1 MFMAELYDEFES
13 ASLARAGNPRQPGI
27 SARIGV
33 MDFTKSAVSPR
44 ALALA
49 QSLVRMNTVSAN
61 SNLQLIHF
69 VRDELAR
76 LGVASRLTYNA
87 EKTKA
92 NLFATL
98 GEGKPAG
105 VILSGHTDTVPW
117 DGQDW
122 TDDPLSAT
130 VRDGRLY
137 GRGSADMKSFI
148 AIALAHAGDFLEGK
162 APFAVHLAF
171 SYDEE
176 VGCFGVRHLIAD
188 MRDAGVAPL
197 ACIIGEPTSMVPAIA
212 HKGVYR
218 YKCCVR
224 GKEAHSSLTP
234 QSVNAI
240 EMAARVVGKVRDMAE
255 GFERDEP
262 RYEGFDVP
270 FSTASVGQFHGGIA
284 DNVVPR
290 DAEFRYEFRDL
301 PTADARA
308 MQEAVVAHARS
319 MEPAMKAVAPEAG
332 FRFETICEIPSF
344 LGSSGDPVTRLA
356 QRLSGEQRTTLVAFG
371 TEAGIFKNSG
381 IPTVVCGPGSI
392 NQAHQPDEYVSL
404 DQLAR
409 CEAFMRGLA
418 TAHEIG

>member
-1 MFMAELYDEFES
+1 MPITPA
-13 ASLARAGNPRQPGI
+13 P
-27 SARIGV
+27 
-33 MDFTKSAVSPR
+33 SPR
-44 ALALA
+44 ALELA
-49 QSLVRMNTVSAN
+49 RTLVRMNTVSAN
-61 SNLQLIHF
+61 SNLELIHF
-69 VRDELAR
+69 IRDELAR
-76 LGVASRLTYNA
+76 LGVASRLTFNP

-122 TDDPLSAT
+122 SADPLEPV
-130 VRDGRLY
+130 VRDGKLF

-148 AIALAHAGDFLEGK
+148 ALAVANAHAFLHGD

-171 SYDEE
+171 SYEE
-176 VGCFGVRHLIAD
+176 EIGCFGVRELIAD
-188 MRDAGVAPL
+188 LRDAGIRPL
-197 ACIIGEPTSMVPAIA
+197 ACIVGEPTGMVPAVA

-218 YKCCVR
+218 YRCCVR

-234 QSVNAI
+234 HSVNAI
-240 EMAARVVGKVRDMAE
+240 EMAARVVGKLRDMAE

-262 RYEGFDVP
+262 RYQGFDVP

-308 MQEAVVAHARS
+308 MQQELVAHARS
-319 MEPAMKAVAPEAG
+319 LEPAMQRVAPEAG

-344 LGSSGDPVTRLA
+344 LGSEGDAVTQLA
-356 QRLSGEQRTTLVAFG
+356 QRLSGERRVTQVAFG
-371 TEAGIFKNSG
+371 TEAGLFKNAG
-381 IPTVVCGPGSI
+381 ISTVVCGPGSI

-404 DQLAR
+404 EQLAR
-409 CEAFMRGLA
+409 CEAFLLGLA
-418 TAHEIG
+418 AARDIG

>member
-1 MFMAELYDEFES
+1 MIA
-13 ASLARAGNPRQPGI
+13 AH
-27 SARIGV
+27 
-33 MDFTKSAVSPR
+33 

-49 QSLVRMNTVSAN
+49 QDLVRMNTVSAN
-61 SNLQLIHF
+61 SNLELIHF
-69 VRDELAR
+69 IRDELHR
-76 LGVASRLTYNA
+76 LGVDSRLSFNA
-87 EKTKA
+87 DKTKA

-117 DGQDW
+117 DGQAW
-122 TDDPLSAT
+122 SVDPLSAE

-148 AIALAHAGDFLEGK
+148 AMALAHAQAFLDSD
-162 APFAVHLAF
+162 APFAVHFAF

-176 VGCFGVRHLIAD
+176 VGCFGVRELIAD
-188 MRDAGVAPL
+188 LRDAGIRPL
-197 ACIIGEPTSMVPAIA
+197 ACIIGEPTGMVPAIA

-218 YKCCVR
+218 YRCCVR

-234 QSVNAI
+234 LSVNAI
-240 EMAARVVGKVRDMAE
+240 EMAARLVGRIRDMAE
-255 GFERDEP
+255 DFERKEP

-270 FSTASVGQFHGGIA
+270 YSTASVGQFHGGIA

-308 MQEAVVAHARS
+308 MQQAVLNQARAL
-319 MEPAMKAVAPEAG
+319 EPAMQAVAPEAG
-332 FRFETICEIPSF
+332 FRFDTICEVPSF
-344 LGSSGDPVTRLA
+344 LGSADDAVTRLA
-356 QRLSGEQRTTLVAFG
+356 LRLSGEGRTTLVAFG
-371 TEAGIFKNSG
+371 TEAGLFKNAG
-381 IPTVVCGPGSI
+381 IPTVVCGPGFI
-392 NQAHQPDEYVSL
+392 TQAHQPDEFVSL
-404 DQLAR
+404 EQLAR

-418 TAHEIG
+418 ASRLIG

>member
-1 MFMAELYDEFES
+1 MP
-13 ASLARAGNPRQPGI
+13 ASSIPALSDR
-27 SARIGV
+27 S
-33 MDFTKSAVSPR
+33 
-44 ALALA
+44 LALA
-49 QSLVRMNTVSAN
+49 QALVRMDTVSVN
-61 SNLQLIHF
+61 SNLALIHLL
-69 VRDELAR
+69 RDELGR
-76 LGVASRLTYNA
+76 LGVKARLTFNA
-87 EKTKA
+87 ERTKA

-117 DGQDW
+117 DGQAW
-122 TDDPLSAT
+122 SADPLSGE

-137 GRGSADMKSFI
+137 GRGSADMKAFI
-148 AIALAHAGDFLEGK
+148 AVAVAHAEAFLASP
-162 APFAVHLAF
+162 APFAIHLAF
-171 SYDEE
+171 SYEE
-176 VGCFGVRHLIAD
+176 EIGCFGVRELIAD
-188 MRDAGVAPL
+188 MRDAGIRPL
-197 ACIIGEPTSMVPAIA
+197 ACIVGEPTSMVPAIA

-240 EMAARVVGKVRDMAE
+240 EMAARLVGKLRDMAE

-262 RYEGFDVP
+262 RYAGFDVP

-308 MQEAVVAHARS
+308 MQAQLVAHARAL
-319 MEPAMKAVAPEAG
+319 EPAMRQVAPEAG

-344 LGSSGDPVTRLA
+344 LGSAEDPVTRLA
-356 QRLSGEQRTTLVAFG
+356 QRLAGETRTTQVAFG
-371 TEAGIFKNSG
+371 TEAGLFKQAG

-392 NQAHQPDEYVSL
+392 VQAHQPDEYVSL

-418 TAHEIG
+418 ATREVS

>member
-1 MFMAELYDEFES
+1 MAQTL
-13 ASLARAGNPRQPGI
+13 QP
-27 SARIGV
+27 
-33 MDFTKSAVSPR
+33 SPH
-44 ALALA
+44 ALQLI
-49 QSLVRMNTVSAN
+49 QTLVRMNTVSHN
-61 SNLQLIHF
+61 SNLPLIHF
-69 VRDELAR
+69 VRDELQK
-76 LGVASRLTYNA
+76 LGVRSRITCNA
-87 EKTKA
+87 DKTKA

-98 GEGKPAG
+98 GEGRAAG

-122 TDDPLSAT
+122 TLEPLSAT

-137 GRGSADMKSFI
+137 GRGSCDMKGFI
-148 AIALAHAGDFLEGK
+148 GTALAHAGDFLNSG
-162 APFAVHLAF
+162 APFAVHLAL

-176 VGCFGVRHLIAD
+176 VGCMGVKELIAD
-188 MRDAGVAPL
+188 MKDAGIKPL
-197 ACIIGEPTSMVPAIA
+197 ACIVGEPTSMVPATA

-240 EMAARVVGKVRDMAE
+240 EMAARLIGKLRDMAE
-255 GFERDEP
+255 GFEADEP

-290 DAEFRYEFRDL
+290 DAEFRYEFRNL
-301 PTADARA
+301 PTADALL
-308 MQEAVVAHARS
+308 MQKELVVHANRLQS
-319 MEPAMKAVAPEAG
+319 AMKIIAPEAG
-332 FRFETICEIPSF
+332 FSFETICEVPAF
-344 LGSSGDPVTRLA
+344 LGSAANAVTRLA
-356 QRLSGEQRTTLVAFG
+356 QRLAGEDRITQVAFG
-371 TEAGIFKNSG
+371 TEAGLFKSAG

-392 NQAHQPDEYVSL
+392 GQAHQPDEFVSL
-404 DQLAR
+404 EQLAR

-418 TAHEIG
+418 ATQTIG